1 MKAEIITIGDEIL
14 IGQIV
19 DTNSAWMGVELNQ
32 LGIQVAQITSISDT
46 PEHLIEAITAAK
58 QRADI
63 VLVTGGL
70 GPTKDD
76 RTKKVLTEYFNSKL
90 ITHEPTLEHI
100 RDFFYRRGSE
110 VSQLNKDQALV
121 PECCEVIMNP
131 VGTAPG
137 MWFEQDNTVFVSMP
151 GVPFEM
157 KEIMSKQLLPRFAK
171 MTGRGSI
178 VHRTVLTTGIGESLL
193 AETIEQWEDAL
204 PDYINLAYLPSPGRV
219 RLRMS
224 AFGVNEETLNAEL
237 DKQVE
242 ALRMIIP
249 EAIYGYNDDT
259 LAGVVGQMLIER
271 NATMASAESCTG
283 GRIAHKITSVS
294 GSSAWYKGSVVAYA
308 NETKVNVLK
317 VDSEV
322 IALNGAVS
330 EEVVKQMADGVR
342 NALHVDYAVATSGI
356 AGPDGG
362 TEEKPVGTV
371 WIAVATP
378 NKTVASLLKF
388 ANNRERNIIRSSQ
401 AALNMLRL
409 EMLSE

>member
-63 VLVTGGL
+63 VLITGGL

-378 NKTVASLLKF
+378 NKTVASLFKF